1 MSILKSEIDTPA
13 LCLDLDVMEANIA
26 SIVATCNE
34 HGVAWRPHSKCHKS
48 SLIGQKLVEA
58 GALGITCAKLGEAEI
73 MAAGGIQDL
82 LIANLIVGPAKVKRL
97 VELRKI
103 ADPIVCIDHIDQALP
118 ISAAMA
124 DSGQQLRVIIEVDI
138 GLERVG
144 VAPLEPTLK
153 LARQLKALPGIEL
166 AGIMGYEGHL
176 LALEDAEEK
185 DTRIHEALDQLVQTA
200 DLLRTE
206 GIPCE
211 IVSCGGTGSYL
222 ISATHPGITELQ
234 AGGAIFMDQF
244 YRDACKIDNLDFALT
259 LVVTVVGRPAAD
271 RAIIDAGRK
280 SIHQDSNPCVVVG
293 RADIHVRSLSA
304 EHGDLELAPSA
315 ADLKIGDR
323 LEMIPGYSDMTTV
336 LHNQFHGFRGN
347 QRELVWP
354 LEARGHLQ

>member
-1 MSILKSEIDTPA
+1 MLKTEIDTPA
-13 LCLDLDVMEANIA
+13 LCLDLDVMEANIH
-26 SIVATCNE
+26 SIMETCRQ

-48 SLIGQKLVEA
+48 SQIGQKLVDA
-58 GALGITCAKLGEAEI
+58 GALGITCAKLGEAEV

-82 LIANLIVGPAKVKRL
+82 LIANLIVGPAKVQRL
-97 VELRKI
+97 VALRKI
-103 ADPIVCIDHIDQALP
+103 ADPIVCIDHMDQALP
-118 ISAAMA
+118 ISEAMA
-124 DSGQQLRVIIEVDI
+124 ASGQELRVIIEVDI

-144 VAPLEPTLK
+144 VAPLQPTLA
-153 LARQLKALPGIEL
+153 LAQEIQSLPGIQL

-176 LALEDAEEK
+176 LALPDSQDKER
-185 DTRIHEALDQLVQTA
+185 RIHEALDRLTATA
-200 DLLRTE
+200 DLLRNE
-206 GIPCE
+206 NIPCG

-244 YRDACKIDNLDFALT
+244 YRHACQIKNLEFALT
-259 LVVTVVGRPAAD
+259 LVVTVVGRPAPD

-280 SIHQDSNPCVVVG
+280 SIHQDSNPCTVIG
-293 RADIHVRSLSA
+293 RDDIRVRSLSA
-304 EHGDLELAPSA
+304 EHGDLELDPSA
-315 ADLKIGDR
+315 ADIQIGDR